1 MLTTLVNAHVRE
13 PNNGRRRPYFVT
25 VRTTVAEW
33 LVPPPVAFTKS
44 VKAPVFGPL
53 DTTRIDVPE
62 VSDDGDKVH
71 VGPTGLLLTE
81 RVTTPV
87 KAAEG
92 RTLSVKLAVVF
103 RRTD

>member
-1 MLTTLVNAHVRE
+1 MLTTLVNAPARE

-25 VRTTVAEW
+25 VRRTVAEW

-44 VKAPVFGPL
+44 VNVPVFGPL
-53 DTTRIDVPE
+53 DTARIDVPE

-71 VGPTGLLLTE
+71 VGPAGLLLTE

-87 KAAEG
+87 NPAVG
-92 RTLSVKLAVVF
+92 TTLSVKLAVEF